1 MAGGKRSDKAR
12 RVRETFPTEN
22 IPMKNILLTTFAA
35 SLLAGTAQANDKKLE
50 TLLDKA
56 FAKEQ
61 ARIFKGRDKDR
72 DGKMDRGEF
81 TSLYGEGGAKRWLPV
96 FDKHAGRDK
105 ALDLKEFT
113 AVRRDIHLGGGNG
126 ERPVAL
132 ETRFKFSRQG
142 KMFRTYDKSGD
153 GKVTNAEWARMFEG
167 KPNAARLVQFKSAD
181 GNKDGALDRIEFL
194 EMLLSPPRRER

>member
-1 MAGGKRSDKAR
+1 MDDKPR
-12 RVRETFPTEN
+12 RLRDTCATESHL
-22 IPMKNILLTTFAA
+22 MKKIFLFTIAA
-35 SLLAGTAQANDKKLE
+35 AFLAGPAQADDKKLE
-50 TLLDKA
+50 ALLDKA
-56 FAKEQ
+56 FDKEQ
-61 ARIFKGRDKDR
+61 TRIFKGRDKDG
-72 DGKMDRGEF
+72 DGSMSRGEF

-96 FDKHAGRDK
+96 FDKHAGKDK
-105 ALDLKEFT
+105 ALSLKEFS

-153 GKVTNAEWARMFEG
+153 GKVTNAEWAKMFEG
-167 KPNAARLVQFKSAD
+167 KPNAARLAQFKSAD

>member
-1 MAGGKRSDKAR
+1 
-12 RVRETFPTEN
+12 
-22 IPMKNILLTTFAA
+22 MKNILLLTFAA
-35 SLLAGTAQANDKKLE
+35 AVLTGPVQANDKKLE
-50 TLLDKA
+50 ALLDKA

-61 ARIFKGRDKDR
+61 TRIFKGRDKNS

-96 FDKHAGRDK
+96 FDKHAGKDK

-132 ETRFKFSRQG
+132 ESRFKHSRQG

-167 KPNAARLVQFKSAD
+167 KPNAARLAQFKSAD
-181 GNKDGALDRIEFL
+181 GNKDSALDRIEFL

>member
-1 MAGGKRSDKAR
+1 MDDKPHRLRDTCA
-12 RVRETFPTEN
+12 TESH
-22 IPMKNILLTTFAA
+22 PMKKIFLFTIAA
-35 SLLAGTAQANDKKLE
+35 AFLAGPAQADDKKLE
-50 TLLDKA
+50 ALLDKA
-56 FAKEQ
+56 FDKEQ
-61 ARIFKGRDKDR
+61 TRIFKGRDKDG
-72 DGKMDRGEF
+72 DGSMSRGEF

-96 FDKHAGRDK
+96 FDKHAGKDK
-105 ALDLKEFT
+105 ALSLKEFS

-153 GKVTNAEWARMFEG
+153 GKVTNAEWAKMFEG
-167 KPNAARLVQFKSAD
+167 KPNAARLAQFKSAD